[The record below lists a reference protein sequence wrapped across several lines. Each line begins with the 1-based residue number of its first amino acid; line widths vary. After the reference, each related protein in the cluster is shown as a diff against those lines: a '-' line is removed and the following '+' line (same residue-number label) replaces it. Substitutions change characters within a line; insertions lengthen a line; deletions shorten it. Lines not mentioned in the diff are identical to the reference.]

1 MEIELICWI
10 LLWYNPLFSTRTTT
24 NVHIV
29 VSAFSLNN
37 DIYSNLNLHKVYLRQ
52 TNPSS
57 SPWCYALTIDPTQ
70 SSSISTTTPTTT
82 TPSLSYNFLASQV
95 WPSARVAA
103 TICET
108 YMTKII
114 HNNNKNKNN
123 WTICE
128 LGCGSALPSLTLAKL
143 GINVIATD
151 IDELALYMA
160 MKAAKEQ
167 GITTQQQQQEE
178 EHDRMESLVNSNND
192 NNNNNNMFQTKIVDL
207 MGDVNI
213 INDINADLYIL
224 SDVFETNSVAIGAAK
239 MTKKALDSGAR
250 VWVFAQSDRAQ
261 REVYRVELERLLK
274 EDDDYDD
281 DDILLSS
288 SGSLQWKFINNN
300 HNDEQFDS
308 LDNTSL
314 LLCDLDEVLVD
325 YG

>member
-1 MEIELICWI
+1 
-10 LLWYNPLFSTRTTT
+10 
-24 NVHIV
+24 
-29 VSAFSLNN
+29 
-37 DIYSNLNLHKVYLRQ
+37 
-52 TNPSS
+52 
-57 SPWCYALTIDPTQ
+57 
-70 SSSISTTTPTTT
+70 
-82 TPSLSYNFLASQV
+82 
-95 WPSARVAA
+95 
-103 TICET
+103 
-108 YMTKII
+108 
-114 HNNNKNKNN
+114 
-123 WTICE
+123 
-128 LGCGSALPSLTLAKL
+128 
-143 GINVIATD
+143 
-151 IDELALYMA
+151 
-160 MKAAKEQ
+160 
-167 GITTQQQQQEE
+167 
-178 EHDRMESLVNSNND
+178 
-192 NNNNNNMFQTKIVDL
+192 

-274 EDDDYDD
+274 EDDDYID